1 MSGPPEFL
9 ESQPSSVVDLLNR
22 LLDKGVVLDGELT
35 ISLADVELIYVGLK
49 VLLVSASRL
58 RAERADGA
66 SPPAPSDASGPAPET
81 ASPAAPMS
89 AMSAAAPILESDVD
103 FSPPT
108 DGASAPTKAES
119 APAAPSVAAPALS
132 PEVRIDPDRVEAG
145 IIRLVLTVIE
155 VLRRVMERQAVQRV
169 EGGGLSE
176 AQIERLGVGLMRL
189 EEKMEELKREF
200 DVTDEDLN
208 LDLGPLGKLL

>member
-66 SPPAPSDASGPAPET
+66 SPPDPSGASVQAPET
-81 ASPAAPMS
+81 ASPTAPVS
-89 AMSAAAPILESDVD
+89 ASVAPILEGDLD
-103 FSPPT
+103 FGGAT

-119 APAAPSVAAPALS
+119 SPAAPSLASASLS

-200 DVTDEDLN
+200 ELTDEDLN

>member
-1 MSGPPEFL
+1 
-9 ESQPSSVVDLLNR
+9 
-22 LLDKGVVLDGELT
+22 
-35 ISLADVELIYVGLK
+35 
-49 VLLVSASRL
+49 LLVSASRL

-66 SPPAPSDASGPAPET
+66 SPLAPSDASGPAPET
-81 ASPAAPMS
+81 ASPDAPVS
-89 AMSAAAPILESDVD
+89 AAPILESDVD
-103 FSPPT
+103 FSAPT
-108 DGASAPTKAES
+108 DGARAPMPAES
-119 APAAPSVAAPALS
+119 SPAASSAAAPALS

-169 EGGGLSE
+169 DGGGLSE